1 MKKNRLLE
9 IIREEIAGALNE
21 LEKGEVK
28 VPKGTPAS
36 TVKYHTDKG
45 FDVKFV
51 DPMTDKMVQKE
62 SELEEGQLDE
72 DMLTEAPF
80 IGGSLDF
87 AYIDGKLEKGILG
100 KAIAD
105 ATKAIE
111 SSFPEVNPDAATKI
125 ITSKKSRTA
134 SSTPEPVKDA
144 LENIDD
150 VIKAQANT
158 FGDENFLQKL
168 KTSEKFSTDEEIA
181 IDNYIEK
188 ATIPDE
194 KTGDVKRY
202 VEKLGFPQTLRAVE
216 KTLSGEDPI
225 NVEPKITSTKPKS
238 TASSKAEKPKKAT
251 LTKGDDGFDDV
262 SYSKP
267 KKEEPKKVEPKK
279 EKESSE
285 EKADKAARG
294 GSKLDKISD
303 DKDKLLKALKSAKEE
318 RLAVAEKRKNAKDEA
333 EKEKLLNDLKRINK
347 LEGELQNRIDK
358 LKF

>member
-1 MKKNRLLE
+1 MKKSRLLE
-9 IIREEIAGALNE
+9 IIREEITGALNE
-21 LEKGEVK
+21 LEKGEVE

-51 DPMTDKMVQKE
+51 DPATGKMTQKE

-125 ITSKKSRTA
+125 ITGTKSRT
-134 SSTPEPVKDA
+134 SEKTPSAVKDA
-144 LENIDD
+144 LKNIDD
-150 VIKAQANT
+150 VIKAQADT
-158 FGDENFLQKL
+158 FADERFLQDKS
-168 KTSEKFSTDEEIA
+168 KSKEFSTDEQVA
-181 IDNYIEK
+181 ISNYIEK
-188 ATIPDE
+188 ATIPDK

-216 KTLSGEDPI
+216 KTLSGEDPT
-225 NVEPKITSTKPKS
+225 NVEPKTTSAKPKS
-238 TASSKAEKPKKAT
+238 TASSKAEEPKKAT

-262 SYSKP
+262 NYSKP
-267 KKEEPKKVEPKK
+267 ETK
-279 EKESSE
+279 S
-285 EKADKAARG
+285 KASKAKDSDEDKATKAAKS
-294 GSKLDKISD
+294 GSKLEKMSN
-303 DKDKLLKALKSAKEE
+303 DKDALLKALKKAEEE
-318 RLAVAEKRKNAKDEA
+318 RLKIAQKRKDTEDEGEKAKLFDE
-333 EKEKLLNDLKRINK
+333 LKKINK
-347 LEGELQNRIDK
+347 LEGELQKKIDK
-358 LKF
+358 LGY

>member
-9 IIREEIAGALNE
+9 IIREEIAAILNE
-21 LEKGEVK
+21 ATID
-28 VPKGTPAS
+28 VPNPGSLKDPQKQTLINKARQITKNPKLGTAEDPVDFIEEEQLNETPIYDVADMEGFKS
-36 TVKYHTDKG
+36 TLN
-45 FDVKFV
+45 KF
-51 DPMTDKMVQKE
+51 K
-62 SELEEGQLDE
+62 EEG
-72 DMLTEAPF
+72 
-80 IGGSLDF
+80 ISKSKSLNLLLK
-87 AYIDGKLEKGILG
+87 KLEDEGTVDTNALSKEYGV
-100 KAIAD
+100 D
-105 ATKAIE
+105 TATFNNKEIRK
-111 SSFPEVNPDAATKI
+111 FLNRPEDEFFQD
-125 ITSKKSRTA
+125 KSGEELIDFTPYLDKSDKPRGRTA
-134 SSTPEPVKDA
+134 
-144 LENIDD
+144 
-150 VIKAQANT
+150 
-158 FGDENFLQKL
+158 G
-168 KTSEKFSTDEEIA
+168 
-181 IDNYIEK
+181 EK
-188 ATIPDE
+188 A
-194 KTGDVKRY
+194 
-202 VEKLGFPQTLRAVE
+202 
-216 KTLSGEDPI
+216 
-225 NVEPKITSTKPKS
+225 EPKEKSALPDSGVTKK
-238 TASSKAEKPKKAT
+238 EKKEEPKKAT

>member
-1 MKKNRLLE
+1 MKKSRLLE
-9 IIREEIAGALNE
+9 IIREEITGALNE
-21 LEKGEVK
+21 LEKGEVE

-51 DPMTDKMVQKE
+51 DPATGKMTQKE

-134 SSTPEPVKDA
+134 SSTPEPVKAA

-150 VIKAQANT
+150 VIQAQADT
-158 FGDENFLQKL
+158 FGDENFLKKL
-168 KTSEKFSTDEEIA
+168 KTSEEFSTDEEVA

-188 ATIPDE
+188 ATVPDE

-216 KTLSGEDPI
+216 KTLSGEGPT
-225 NVEPKITSTKPKS
+225 NVEPKITSAKPKS
-238 TASSKAEKPKKAT
+238 TASSKAEEPKKAT

-262 SYSKP
+262 NYSKP
-267 KKEEPKKVEPKK
+267 ETKSKAPKAKDSDE
-279 EKESSE
+279 
-285 EKADKAARG
+285 DKATKAAKS
-294 GSKLDKISD
+294 GSKLEKMSN
-303 DKDKLLKALKSAKEE
+303 DKDALLKALKKAEEE
-318 RLAVAEKRKNAKDEA
+318 RLKIAQKRKDTEDEGEKAKLFDE
-333 EKEKLLNDLKRINK
+333 LKKINK
-347 LEGELQNRIDK
+347 LEGELQKKIDK
-358 LKF
+358 LGY